1 MLRTWLRTALIA
13 LGWIKRP
20 ALVGAVMPRHPSPEE
35 LVQGVFVVVKDAQ
48 HDKWA
53 CFRCPGGCGQK
64 VQLSLSNQ
72 RSPRWRVKLDYLDR
86 PTVSPS
92 VRMTNHCGCHFWIRD
107 GLVEWCPDSRRC
119 STT

>member
-1 MLRTWLRTALIA
+1 
-13 LGWIKRP
+13 
-20 ALVGAVMPRHPSPEE
+20 MPRHPSPEE